1 MIQTF
6 LKIVLGHLHTFG
18 KSSKCRSINM
28 IMIVELWIYSGLN
41 SGAYECGFVQM
52 HIGHQVIFYPLL
64 PIVCIHNYAEAR
76 S

>member
-1 MIQTF
+1 
-6 LKIVLGHLHTFG
+6 
-18 KSSKCRSINM
+18 M

-41 SGAYECGFVQM
+41 SGAYECGFVQVY
-52 HIGHQVIFYPLL
+52 IGHQVIFYLLL